1 MTAADAAETLEL
13 SFSFVSV
20 GLRVNVARRAAGAHW
35 TGQRLSVSRDTAAL
49 CVGEAGGGQITD
61 SQEELSG
68 LTVYFAP
75 RSKFNHE
82 IKSESKPP

>member
-49 CVGEAGGGQITD
+49 CVGEVVGVR
-61 SQEELSG
+61 SQTHRKSCQEG
-68 LTVYFAP
+68 LLP
-75 RSKFNHE
+75 
-82 IKSESKPP
+82 